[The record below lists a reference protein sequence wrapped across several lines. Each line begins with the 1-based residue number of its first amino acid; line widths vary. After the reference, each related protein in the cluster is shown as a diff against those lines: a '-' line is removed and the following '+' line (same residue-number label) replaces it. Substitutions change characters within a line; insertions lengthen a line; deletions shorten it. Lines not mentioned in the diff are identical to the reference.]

1 MAATT
6 MALWIAILLGI
17 IQGIFMFLPVSST
30 AHMVLAEH
38 WLIAR
43 GHAVPDPAGAEMILF
58 NLVVHVGTLV
68 SIVVV
73 FWKSLRRFVANVLD
87 DAWKWAAQ
95 GGRGRLPL
103 FLRLFL
109 LGMFSVL
116 CTGLLGIGLKASFEW
131 VFANPSIIALTLA
144 FTGVVLFWTDRLSP
158 RKRGLRQTGL
168 GTAAVI
174 GIAQGFALAP
184 GLSRSAMTIVFALF
198 VGLKRRWAAEYSFFL
213 AIPTILAATLVQ
225 SRDVF
230 QGAGLQEVSVAAL
243 GVGFVVAAVVG
254 IVSLKIVV
262 WTLYRAQLKIFA
274 FYVWAMAALILFGVI
289 DMAPVLEH

>member
-1 MAATT
+1 MAI
-6 MALWIAILLGI
+6 WIAILLGI

-43 GHAVPDPAGAEMILF
+43 GHAVPDPASAEMILF

-73 FWKSLRRFVANVLD
+73 FWRPLQRFVRNVFG
-87 DAWKWAAQ
+87 DALQWAGQ
-95 GGRGRLPL
+95 GGRRGIPL

-116 CTGLLGIGLKASFEW
+116 CTGLLGMGFKASFEW
-131 VFANPSIIALTLA
+131 IFANPSMIAVTLV

-198 VGLKRRWAAEYSFFL
+198 AGLKRRWAAEYSFFL

-230 QGAGLQEVSVAAL
+230 RVGGLQEVSLAAL

-262 WTLYRAQLKIFA
+262 WTLYRAQLKIFS
-274 FYVWAMAALILFGVI
+274 FYVWLLAALILFGVI
-289 DMAPVLEH
+289 DLASVPLP

>member
-1 MAATT
+1 MAI
-6 MALWIAILLGI
+6 WIAVLLGV

-30 AHMVLAEH
+30 AHMVLVEH

-43 GHAVPDPAGAEMILF
+43 GETVPDPAGAEMILF

-73 FWKSLRRFVANVLD
+73 FWKPLRRFVHNVLD
-87 DAWKWAAQ
+87 GAVQWAGR
-95 GGRGRLPL
+95 GGRGGLPL

-116 CTGLLGIGLKASFEW
+116 CTGLLGIGLKTSFEW
-131 VFANPSIIALTLA
+131 VFANPAMIAFTLV
-144 FTGVVLFWTDRLSP
+144 FTGVVLFWTDRLTP
-158 RKRGLRQTGL
+158 RKRGLKGVGP
-168 GTAAVI
+168 GTAAII

-198 VGLKRRWAAEYSFFL
+198 AGLKRRWAAEYSFFL

-225 SRDVF
+225 SRGVF
-230 QGAGLQEVSVAAL
+230 RDGGLQEVSVAAL
-243 GVGFVVAAVVG
+243 GTGFVVAAVVG

-274 FYVWAMAALILFGVI
+274 FYVWALAILVFTGVI
-289 DMAPVLEH
+289 NLEPILAH

>member
-1 MAATT
+1 MAI
-6 MALWIAILLGI
+6 WIAILLGI

-43 GHAVPDPAGAEMILF
+43 GHAVPDPASAEMILF

-73 FWKSLRRFVANVLD
+73 FWRPLHRFVHNVFG
-87 DAWKWAAQ
+87 DALQWAGQ
-95 GGRGRLPL
+95 GGRRGIPL

-116 CTGLLGIGLKASFEW
+116 CTGLLGMGFKASFEW
-131 VFANPSIIALTLA
+131 IFANPSMIAVTLV

-198 VGLKRRWAAEYSFFL
+198 AGLKRRWAAEYSFFL

-230 QGAGLQEVSVAAL
+230 RVGGLQEVSLAAL

-262 WTLYRAQLKIFA
+262 WTLYRAQLKIFS
-274 FYVWAMAALILFGVI
+274 FYVWLLAALILFGVI
-289 DMAPVLEH
+289 DLASVPVP

>member
-1 MAATT
+1 MAI
-6 MALWIAILLGI
+6 WIAILLGI

-43 GHAVPDPAGAEMILF
+43 GHAVPDPASAEMILF

-73 FWKSLRRFVANVLD
+73 FWRPLQRFVRNVFG
-87 DAWKWAAQ
+87 DALQWAGQ
-95 GGRGRLPL
+95 GGRRGIPL

-116 CTGLLGIGLKASFEW
+116 CTGLLGMGFKASFEW
-131 VFANPSIIALTLA
+131 IFANPSMIAVTLV

-198 VGLKRRWAAEYSFFL
+198 AGLKRRWAAEYSFFL

-230 QGAGLQEVSVAAL
+230 RVGGLQEVSLAAL

-262 WTLYRAQLKIFA
+262 WTLYRAQLKIFS
-274 FYVWAMAALILFGVI
+274 FYVWLLAALILFGVI
-289 DMAPVLEH
+289 DLASVPVP

>member
-1 MAATT
+1 MAI
-6 MALWIAILLGI
+6 WIAILLGI

-43 GHAVPDPAGAEMILF
+43 GQAVPDPAGAEMILF

-73 FWKSLRRFVANVLD
+73 FWRPLQRFVRNVLG
-87 DAWKWAAQ
+87 DAWQWAGQ
-95 GGRGRLPL
+95 GGQSGIPL

-116 CTGLLGIGLKASFEW
+116 CTGLLGIGLKTSFEW
-131 VFANPSIIALTLA
+131 IFANPSMIAATLV

-198 VGLKRRWAAEYSFFL
+198 AGLKRRWAAEYSFFL

-230 QGAGLQEVSVAAL
+230 RVGGLQEVSAAAL

-274 FYVWAMAALILFGVI
+274 FYVWLLAALILFGVI
-289 DMAPVLEH
+289 DLTPVSMP